1 MKTVLLVFGTRPEAV
16 KMCPLALEL
25 RRRGTV
31 RPVVCVTGQ
40 HRRLLRDAL
49 EVFQVTPDYDLAL
62 MEREQSLD
70 ALTAACLTALGPV
83 LDRESPDLVLVHGDT
98 TTALAAAMA
107 AFYRHISVGHVEAG
121 LRTGDLAA
129 PFPEE
134 FNRRAVDMLSQY
146 AFAPTPEAREN
157 LLAEGFD
164 DSRIWVTGNTGIDAL
179 RYTLRQGCAD
189 PALDFLAGGVP
200 VVLTLHRRESLG
212 RPMEE
217 MLAAVRTLAADMPG
231 LRVLCPVHPNPQVR
245 RAVYDALD
253 GQSNIRLTEPMDVT
267 AFHSALARARLILTD
282 SGGVQEE
289 AAALGVPA
297 LVLREKTE
305 RPEGIQA
312 GGLLLAGTGREAVY
326 TQCRRLLEDEAAWKA
341 MRGRPTPY
349 GDGHASERIAEA
361 LEQL

>member
-1 MKTVLLVFGTRPEAV
+1 MKRVLLVFGTRPEAV

-25 RRRGTV
+25 RRRGAV
-31 RPVVCVTGQ
+31 RPVVCATGQ
-40 HRRLLRDAL
+40 HRRLLRDVL
-49 EVFQVTPDYDLAL
+49 EIFQVTPDYDLAL
-62 MEREQSLD
+62 MEREQSLEG
-70 ALTAACLTALGPV
+70 LTAACLTALGPV
-83 LDRESPDLVLVHGDT
+83 LEKESPDLVLVHGDT

-107 AFYRHISVGHVEAG
+107 AFYRHIPVGHVEAG

-134 FNRRAVDMLSQY
+134 FNRRTVDMVSQY
-146 AFAPTPEAREN
+146 AFAPTAEAREN
-157 LLAEGFD
+157 LLGEGFPG
-164 DSRIWVTGNTGIDAL
+164 SRIWVTGNTGIDAL
-179 RYTLRQGCAD
+179 QYTLRQDCTD

-217 MLAAVRTLAADMPG
+217 TLAAVRTLAADMPG
-231 LRVLCPVHPNPQVR
+231 LRILCPVHPNPQVR
-245 RAVYDALD
+245 KTVYAALA
-253 GQSNIRLTEPMDVT
+253 GQENIRLTEPMDTVT
-267 AFHSALARARLILTD
+267 FHHALAGARLILTD

-312 GGLLLAGTGREAVY
+312 GGLLLAGRGREAVY
-326 TQCRRLLEDEAAWKA
+326 TQCRRLLEEESAWQA
-341 MRGRPTPY
+341 MRNRPNPY
-349 GDGHASERIAEA
+349 GDGHASRRIAEV
-361 LEQL
+361 LEQF